1 MITVRIWMID
11 SGCADKSVPHFNFE
25 NLSIQTA
32 ERKAFLKRPRK
43 CSSSNGALR
52 RATDN
57 YLKRDECVIFYID
70 RNSPMLSHLRQQDP
84 NSLINQIE
92 EAVHDSNFDDKV
104 FLAKDFQE
112 LEAGLLT
119 VRATLEV
126 DSATWRKKWEE
137 ISAHFH
143 EAFANT
149 PEDEIIRDF
158 DEALAEVRRERT

>member
-1 MITVRIWMID
+1 MSTIRLWMID
-11 SGCADKSVPHFNFE
+11 SECADKSVPHFNFE

-32 ERKAFLKRPRK
+32 KSKAFLKRPRNG
-43 CSSSNGALR
+43 SSSNGALR
-52 RATDN
+52 RATEN
-57 YLKRDECVIFYID
+57 YLKRDEYVIFYID
-70 RNSPMLSHLRQQDP
+70 RNSPMLSHLRQQDS

-92 EAVHDSNFDDKV
+92 EVIHDSNFDGKV
-104 FLAKDFQE
+104 SLARDFQE

-119 VRATLEV
+119 ARAALEM
-126 DSATWRKKWEE
+126 DSATWRKKWQE

-149 PEDEIIRDF
+149 PEDEVIRDF